1 MGFEEVK
8 ELFKRKRAIEL
19 LQILDTSG
27 ELNFKTIDEDIESS
41 SDTISS
47 TLQLL
52 ERYGLVHRN
61 QQSVNDVRYSLTED
75 GRDTLDKIV
84 EIQDSLEKED

>member
-8 ELFKRKRAIEL
+8 ELFKRKRTIEL
-19 LQILDTSG
+19 LQLLGANG
-27 ELNFKTIDEDIESS
+27 ELNFKAIDKDIESS

-47 TLQLL
+47 TLQIL
-52 ERYGLVHRN
+52 EEHGLVNRN

-75 GRDTLDKIV
+75 GRDTLNKIK
-84 EIQDSLEKED
+84 EIQDSLGGED